1 MNKKHELADLQ
12 RLYTEAE
19 SVDHD
24 LFAEQRSN
32 ILLILGDHYARR
44 GSRFWN
50 RIRDTKELS
59 NEQKLRLTKNHI
71 QKIYKIYV
79 NNILMYAPGVK
90 VTPKNENEL
99 SDQKVAELHQS
110 VWEDLKARK
119 DLRDKTRQWAEDFVG
134 IGECFVKVFF
144 DDSAGKLKGMLQAT
158 DELGQPMVDEM
169 GQPVPSDQAVFVGDI
184 VFERIFGANLLR
196 DPSAKSMAEAQWV
209 IHRKMVPVEKLKAL
223 FPDDEEKRKK
233 IQECSDDTFKVFDGA
248 KGSYTES
255 KDQTLV
261 MEHYFRPCPQY
272 PRGYYYISTKEVVLF
287 EGELPAGEFPIVGV
301 AWDEVPT
308 SPRGRSIIKQ
318 LRPYQT
324 EVNRCASKIAETQ
337 VTLGDDKLLIQ
348 SGTKLAPGGTLP
360 GVRGIQFTGMTP
372 TVLAGR
378 SGNQYLEFMNSQ
390 IKEMYEAANL
400 EHDMQE
406 KQAQVDVYT
415 QLYQQIRHKKRFM
428 IYGQK
433 FESFLVNVCL
443 LSLKLAKHHYTE
455 DHLVPIVGKAEQ
467 MNIPEF
473 KSLQDLGFQVKL
485 EPMTDDVES
494 MMGKQLTL
502 NHILQYVGP
511 QLKPDDIGKIMR
523 AMPFAN
529 AEEAFSDLTIDYD
542 NSVSDILAMDR
553 GEYRAAMPTDNHK
566 YVMQRLV
573 HRMKQ
578 RDFQYLPPQIQEA
591 YQAKYQEHE
600 QLEAQQVEQIR
611 LAQAGFIPTEG
622 YLVTVDFYVSD
633 PANPEKTKRAR
644 VPYESVKWLLE
655 RLEEQGKTQEELSTM
670 EQGSLASLSNR
681 ILSQA
686 QLAPGLAM

>member
-32 ILLILGDHYARR
+32 VLLIVGDHYARR

-90 VTPKNENEL
+90 VVPKNEKEL
-99 SDQKVAELHQS
+99 SDQKIAELHQS

-119 DLRDKTRQWAEDFVG
+119 DLKDKIRQWAEDFVG

-158 DELGQPMVDEM
+158 DELGQPLFDEM
-169 GQPVPSDQAVFVGDI
+169 GQPVPSEEAVFVGDI
-184 VFERIFGANLLR
+184 VYERIFGANLLR
-196 DPSAKSMAEAQWV
+196 DPGAKSMAEAQWV
-209 IHRKMVPVEKLKAL
+209 IHRKMVPVAKLKAM
-223 FPDDEEKRKK
+223 FPGDEEKQRK
-233 IQECSDDTFKVFDGA
+233 ILESSDDTFKVFDGG
-248 KGSYTES
+248 KGAYTES
-255 KDQTLV
+255 KDQTLL

-272 PRGYYYISTKEVVLF
+272 PRGYYYISTKEVILF

-301 AWDEVPT
+301 GWDEVPT

-318 LRPYQT
+318 LRPYQA

-360 GVRGIQFTGMTP
+360 GIRGIQFTGMTP
-372 TVLAGR
+372 TVMAGR

-400 EHDMQE
+400 DYEVQE

-433 FESFLVNVCL
+433 FENFLTQVCL

-455 DHLVPIVGKAEQ
+455 DHMVFIVGKAEQ
-467 MNIPEF
+467 VNIPEF
-473 KSLQDLGFQVKL
+473 KKTEDLGFQIKL

-553 GEYRAAMPTDNHK
+553 GEYRPAMPTDNHK
-566 YVMQRLV
+566 YIMQRLV

-578 RDFQYLPPQIQEA
+578 RDFDYLPPQIKEA

-600 QLEAQQVEQIR
+600 QFEAQQLEQIR

-633 PANPEKTKRAR
+633 PSNPEKTKRAR
-644 VPYESVKWLLE
+644 IPYESVKWLLE
-655 RLEEQGKTQEELSTM
+655 RLDEQGKTQEELNTM

-681 ILSQA
+681 LSSMSQ
-686 QLAPGLAM
+686 QPAM